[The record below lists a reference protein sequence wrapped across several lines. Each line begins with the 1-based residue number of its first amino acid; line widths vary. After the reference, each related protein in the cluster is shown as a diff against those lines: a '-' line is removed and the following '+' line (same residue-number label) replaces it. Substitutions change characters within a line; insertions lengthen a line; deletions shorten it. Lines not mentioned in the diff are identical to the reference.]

1 MITRGYRQT
10 PGPAADARGRLPAMP
25 SDLRVLAPADLEAA
39 LRLLVHV
46 FGQQLHEEDVPVE
59 LATAD
64 PSRFYGAFDDGALVA
79 SAGSFDLQL
88 AVPGAVVPAAGVTWV
103 GVLPT
108 HRRQGLLT
116 SLMTRQLTDLHAAG
130 TAVAA
135 LWASEGAIYQRFG
148 YGPCSWH
155 LSVTVPSG
163 AAFRRPVAA
172 GGLRLVTPEAA
183 ALAPVYDAVAAR
195 TPGWF
200 ARDDAWWAYR
210 LHDPEHGRDGAAPLR
225 CVVTDGGYAL
235 YAQTARWT
243 DGLPGGVVTVRELVA
258 ADEGAR
264 ERLWRFLLDLDL
276 MTEVS
281 CRLIATDDPLL
292 HLLAEPRAARARLSE
307 DLWVRLVDVG
317 AALSGRAYACDV
329 DVVLEVVDEH
339 CPWNTGRWRLT
350 GGTQGGQCVRTDA
363 AADLVVEAADLGA
376 IYLGGT
382 PLTARRAG
390 ITELT
395 PGSLQRVSTAFGPVG
410 GAPWCPMVF

>member
-1 MITRGYRQT
+1 
-10 PGPAADARGRLPAMP
+10 MP
-25 SDLRVLAPADLEAA
+25 SDVRVLAPAELEAA
-39 LRLLVHV
+39 LRLLIHV
-46 FGQQLHEEDVPVE
+46 FGQQAHDEDIPVE
-59 LATAD
+59 LDTAD
-64 PSRFYGAFDDGALVA
+64 PARFYGSFDDGALVA
-79 SAGSFDLQL
+79 AAGSFDLRL
-88 AVPGAVVPAAGVTWV
+88 TIPGAVIAAAGVTWV

-116 SLMTRQLTDLHAAG
+116 SLVTRQLHDLHAAD

-148 YGPCSWH
+148 YGPASWH

-163 AAFRRPVAA
+163 AVFRRPVAA
-172 GGLRLVTPEAA
+172 GSLRLVTPDAA

-210 LHDPEHGRDGAAPLR
+210 LHDPEHARDGATPQR
-225 CVVTDGGYAL
+225 CVVTTGGYAL
-235 YAQTARWT
+235 YSQTSRWA

-264 ERLWRFLLDLDL
+264 ERLWRYLLDLDL

-292 HLLAEPRAARARLSE
+292 HLLAEPRAVRARLSE

-317 AALSGRAYACDV
+317 AALASRAYACDI
-329 DVVLEVVDEH
+329 DAVLEVVDEQ
-339 CPWNTGRWRLT
+339 CPWNAGQWRLT
-350 GGTQGGQCVRTDA
+350 GGPQGGQCVRTDA
-363 AADLVVEAADLGA
+363 ATDLVVGVADLGSA
-376 IYLGGT
+376 FLGGT
-382 PLTARRAG
+382 PLSARRAG
-390 ITELT
+390 IQELT